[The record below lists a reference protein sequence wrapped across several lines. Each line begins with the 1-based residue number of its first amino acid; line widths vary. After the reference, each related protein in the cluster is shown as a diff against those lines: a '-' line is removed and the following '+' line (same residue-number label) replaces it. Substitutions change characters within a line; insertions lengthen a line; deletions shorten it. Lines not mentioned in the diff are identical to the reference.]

1 MPGCFFQSVSEEE
14 SLCGKYNSGAGAGYR
29 ATTIL
34 RSSTAFAPQ
43 HSGTATT
50 CLGLDAARLTSGDDG
65 GGSVSASLRRRPTPP
80 PVFRIQSLSV
90 APDSEAPP
98 PPTKSATLEWTCG
111 GGGRQRQSMRLAGC
125 PSPGSGY
132 LDYSAAP
139 QSRPDGIGTLADF
152 RKGASSLTV
161 HVNHHIV
168 PQPAC
173 NSSVTTAA
181 RRQQV
186 ESRHNGPF

>member
-1 MPGCFFQSVSEEE
+1 MSEEE
-14 SLCGKYNSGAGAGYR
+14 SLCGKYNSGTTGAGYR

-65 GGSVSASLRRRPTPP
+65 GSVSASLRRRPTPP

-90 APDSEAPP
+90 PDSEAPP
-98 PPTKSATLEWTCG
+98 PPSKSATLEWTCGGSG

-125 PSPGSGY
+125 PAPGSGY
-132 LDYSAAP
+132 LDYAAAP
-139 QSRPDGIGTLADF
+139 QSGVRTLADF
-152 RKGASSLTV
+152 RKGGAGSSLTV

-173 NSSVTTAA
+173 NSSGTTAA

-186 ESRHNGPF
+186 EDRHNGPF

>member
-1 MPGCFFQSVSEEE
+1 M
-14 SLCGKYNSGAGAGYR
+14 CGKYNSGTGAAGYR

-50 CLGLDAARLTSGDDG
+50 CLGLDAARLTSGDDS

-80 PVFRIQSLSV
+80 PVFRIHSLSAV
-90 APDSEAPP
+90 PDSEAPP
-98 PPTKSATLEWTCG
+98 PPPSKSATLEWTC

-125 PSPGSGY
+125 PTPGSGY
-132 LDYSAAP
+132 LDYAAAGP
-139 QSRPDGIGTLADF
+139 QSGVGTLADF
-152 RKGASSLTV
+152 RKGGAGSSLTV

-173 NSSVTTAA
+173 NNSGTTAA
-181 RRQQV
+181 RRQQQV
-186 ESRHNGPF
+186 EDRHNGPF

>member
-50 CLGLDAARLTSGDDG
+50 CLGLDAARLTSGDDS
-65 GGSVSASLRRRPTPP
+65 GSVSASLRRRPTPP

-90 APDSEAPP
+90 PDSEAPP
-98 PPTKSATLEWTCG
+98 PPRKSATLEWTCG
-111 GGGRQRQSMRLAGC
+111 GGGRQRQSMRLSGC
-125 PSPGSGY
+125 PAPGSGY
-132 LDYSAAP
+132 LDYAAAP
-139 QSRPDGIGTLADF
+139 QSGVGTLADF
-152 RKGASSLTV
+152 RKGGAGSSLTV

-173 NSSVTTAA
+173 NSSGTTAA

-186 ESRHNGPF
+186 EDRHNGPF